1 MSILSKSAIV
11 LPASSRKRNGG
22 SPGLADNFESSNG
35 SRRGS
40 LALTDNFESSTP
52 LGNSSRRGSLAL
64 TDNFESSTPL
74 GNSSRRGSLALTDNF
89 ESTGATPVGS
99 RRASLALSDNHDR
112 TPSHTR
118 SRSEE
123 ANITLGSSGR
133 TSAGMHEHMS
143 DERHVMN
150 LAIEAHEKQKN
161 QQKQSQLEAASKLK
175 SNLLRVFLTSAV
187 TGSMSKWSK
196 AAKKA
201 FLLSAVDSKL
211 TRIHIERMQL
221 KVMFL
226 LAIMN
231 SACIALQ
238 CASSRVLENG
248 RDAEVARQ
256 QNSNLVACCKGFN
269 LTLSNGACGETDS
282 VARKTCKIDASLIVT
297 TNTDD
302 AVAYGT
308 QAFWMSFYLCAA
320 VSALSIISVV
330 SLFYHAYLS
339 KKLHAFSKQ
348 LETKHNSKSHSTIEG
363 STSFMSIF
371 TPMHWFEIVL
381 ALIHMPPL
389 PFDIPTLEFEHPFY
403 TETKKLKF
411 PWISLISAVVT
422 LSLPPFLSCIG
433 CPCHLIT

>member
-1 MSILSKSAIV
+1 
-11 LPASSRKRNGG
+11 
-22 SPGLADNFESSNG
+22 
-35 SRRGS
+35 
-40 LALTDNFESSTP
+40 
-52 LGNSSRRGSLAL
+52 
-64 TDNFESSTPL
+64 
-74 GNSSRRGSLALTDNF
+74 
-89 ESTGATPVGS
+89 
-99 RRASLALSDNHDR
+99 
-112 TPSHTR
+112 
-118 SRSEE
+118 
-123 ANITLGSSGR
+123 
-133 TSAGMHEHMS
+133 MS

-150 LAIEAHEKQKN
+150 LAIEAHERQKN
-161 QQKQSQLEAASKLK
+161 EQKKSQLEAASKLK
-175 SNLLRVFLTSAV
+175 SNLLRVLLTSAV

-201 FLLSAVDSKL
+201 FLVSQVDSKL
-211 TRIHIERMQL
+211 TRVHIERIQL

-256 QNSNLVACCKGFN
+256 QINNLVACCKSFN

-282 VARKTCKIDASLIVT
+282 VASKTCKVDASLIVS

-308 QAFWMSFYLCAA
+308 QAFWTSFYLCAA
-320 VSALSIISVV
+320 VSALSLISVV

-339 KKLHAFSKQ
+339 KKLQAFSKQ
-348 LETKHNSKSHSTIEG
+348 LEIKHNSKSDSTIVA
-363 STSFMSIF
+363 STSFASIF
-371 TPMHWFEIVL
+371 TPTQWFEIVL

-389 PFDIPTLEFEHPFY
+389 PFDIPTLEFEHPYY

-422 LSLPPFLSCIG
+422 LSLPPFLSCID
-433 CPCHLIT
+433 CPCHLIISFRLQEYTSFSLTFEIEPSLNGLPSVA